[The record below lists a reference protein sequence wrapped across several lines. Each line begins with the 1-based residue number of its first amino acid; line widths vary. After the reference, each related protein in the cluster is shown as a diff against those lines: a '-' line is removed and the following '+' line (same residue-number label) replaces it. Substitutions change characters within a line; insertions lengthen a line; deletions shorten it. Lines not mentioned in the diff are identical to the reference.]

1 MYESP
6 ESIQPALI
14 YPYTLFE
21 EEALAWSIL
30 LCNQAVLLHPFPL
43 PLPPSYLPLMD
54 QGLLQVRSLERTREE
69 IRIKE
74 RNLRAVQT
82 YIAGL
87 PDQGFLKTLKGLTSG
102 EALETQEEI
111 VGLLKGETSKKNPEY
126 PSAIDGQTL
135 LCLIHQ
141 WLMQEWEMEASVA
154 MAEEQEKT
162 LTMGWQENPEE
173 TVTWSPPVPSVLRKN
188 ETELPCPLAL
198 TAWKEL
204 RDQLAPEPLN
214 LFTTQWWAWTEHYG
228 LDPDEEPPVSIPLP
242 DLGPLDASN
251 FQKQLEARGP
261 SKTGS
266 TVSRFPEGPLRS
278 LLVSPQ
284 EGAIVDFQKALSGLG
299 LPPNGRYCL
308 ILPPIKLSLKG
319 PEAYRRQN
327 GWGPLILLSL
337 RPFGLRG

>member
-1 MYESP
+1 MNFESL
-6 ESIQPALI
+6 QPALI

-30 LCNQAVLLHPFPL
+30 LCNRAVLLHPFPL

-54 QGLLQVRSLERTREE
+54 QGLLQIRSLKRTREE
-69 IRIKE
+69 IRIKD

-87 PDQGFLKTLKGLTSG
+87 PDQGFLKTLKGPTPG
-102 EALETQEEI
+102 DALETQEEI
-111 VGLLKGETSKKNPEY
+111 VGLLKGVTSRKGPGY

-141 WLMQEWEMEASVA
+141 WMMQEWEMEASVA
-154 MAEEQEKT
+154 RVEEQEKT
-162 LTMGWQENPEE
+162 LTMGWLENPEE
-173 TVTWSPPVPSVLRKN
+173 TAAWAPPVLPVLRKT
-188 ETELPCPLAL
+188 ETEIPCPLAL

-204 RDQLAPEPLN
+204 KDQLAPEPLN
-214 LFTTQWWAWTEHYG
+214 LFTTQWWAWAEHYG

-242 DLGPLDASN
+242 DLGPLSSPN

-261 SKTGS
+261 LKTGS
-266 TVSRFPEGPLRS
+266 AVSRFPEGLLRS

-284 EGAIVDFQKALSGLG
+284 EGSIVDFQKVLSGLG
-299 LPPNGRYCL
+299 LPPGGQYYL
-308 ILPPIKLSLKG
+308 ILPPINPSLKG
-319 PEAYRRQN
+319 PTAHRKGN
-327 GWGPLILLSL
+327 GRETLILLSL
-337 RPFGLRG
+337 TPHGSRG